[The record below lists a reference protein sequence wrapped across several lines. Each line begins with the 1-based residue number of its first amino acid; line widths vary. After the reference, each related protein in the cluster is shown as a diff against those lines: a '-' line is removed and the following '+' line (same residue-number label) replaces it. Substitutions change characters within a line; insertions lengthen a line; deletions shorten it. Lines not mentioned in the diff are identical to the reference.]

1 MFDLVTDTYQDFI
14 NFLVKRNVLDVGI
27 AFIVSSQI
35 TKLSNNFI
43 DNIITPV
50 LNGMFGNKNTTFDEI
65 ILHIGDANIEI
76 GKFISSIL
84 KFILMMFILFFFF
97 TKLLPSTNK

>member
-50 LNGMFGNKNTTFDEI
+50 LNGMFGNKNTTRINKYF
-65 ILHIGDANIEI
+65 LL
-76 GKFISSIL
+76 SIHS
-84 KFILMMFILFFFF
+84 FFHYY
-97 TKLLPSTNK
+97 N